1 MQDVDSNIVESYNSI
16 IAKVIGGKRVNYA
29 LKRSY
34 VGRCYA
40 ATVAKNSRRPIY
52 SMYKVINK
60 ISPNPKVH

>member
-1 MQDVDSNIVESYNSI
+1 MNSIIRQLGRHSKSLMQDVDSNIVESYNSI

-52 SMYKVINK
+52 
-60 ISPNPKVH
+60 

>member
-52 SMYKVINK
+52 
-60 ISPNPKVH
+60 